1 MNNPTTIGELMKAY
15 PNINWKL
22 YISKI
27 FKNFDVKTPVNDDTF
42 IVNAVPKYFEA
53 LNKLLGEIDIN
64 TLIYYA
70 EW

>member
-1 MNNPTTIGELMKAY
+1 MRSY

-22 YISKI
+22 YINKR
-27 FKNFDVKTPVNDDTF
+27 FKKYDVKTSIDDKSIIINYT
-42 IVNAVPKYFEA
+42 PKYFEA
-53 LNKLLGEIDIN
+53 LNKLLDETDID

>member
-1 MNNPTTIGELMKAY
+1 MKAY

-22 YISKI
+22 YINKR
-27 FKNFDVKTPVNDDTF
+27 FKKYDVKTPVNDETF
-42 IVNAVPKYFEA
+42 IIIQYPTYFEA

>member
-1 MNNPTTIGELMKAY
+1 MKNY

-22 YISKI
+22 YISKR
-27 FKNFDVKTPVNDDTF
+27 FKTYDIKMSVEDDSFFLNETPN
-42 IVNAVPKYFEA
+42 YFEA
-53 LNKLLGEIDIN
+53 LNKLLGETDID

>member
-1 MNNPTTIGELMKAY
+1 MKAY

-22 YISKI
+22 YISKR
-27 FKNFDVKTPVNDDTF
+27 FENYDVKTSVDDDSF
-42 IVNAVPKYFEA
+42 IVNETTKYFED
-53 LNKLLGEIDIN
+53 LNKLLGDIDID

>member
-1 MNNPTTIGELMKAY
+1 METY

-22 YISKI
+22 YFSKQ
-27 FKNFDVKTPVNDDTF
+27 FKNYDIKTLVNDNTYV
-42 IVNAVPKYFEA
+42 VNITKSYFEA
-53 LNKLLGEIDIN
+53 LNKILGEIDID